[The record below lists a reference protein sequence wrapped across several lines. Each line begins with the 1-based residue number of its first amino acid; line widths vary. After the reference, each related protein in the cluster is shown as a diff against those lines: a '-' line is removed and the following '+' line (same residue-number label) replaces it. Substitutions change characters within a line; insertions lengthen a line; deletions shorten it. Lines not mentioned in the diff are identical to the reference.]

1 MEEKRIAET
10 LTIRI
15 SLGPQTYEHI
25 ELTKYAEKKIT
36 YETPEEMIKKEDEL
50 TDELLVDMIRSMRR
64 IPERLGKKGVET
76 VEVEERIAK
85 RIPKWLEE
93 NPVPNIAGTAEIKH
107 HQAVERQK
115 EDESKVA
122 SKKESDKDFDL
133 DLDTPAKR
141 EAFDSREVVGGVIA
155 SEPVDESDLF

>member
-1 MEEKRIAET
+1 MQEKRIAET

-36 YETPEEMIKKEDEL
+36 YETQEEMIKAEDEL

-64 IPERLGKKGVET
+64 IPERLGKSGVTT
-76 VEVEERIAK
+76 VEVEERISK

-93 NPVPNIAGTAEIKH
+93 NPVPNIAGTAEVKH
-107 HQAVERQK
+107 QQAVDRQTS
-115 EDESKVA
+115 EEARVEE
-122 SKKESDKDFDL
+122 KKESASEFSLDFDS
-133 DLDTPAKR
+133 TAIVPSP
-141 EAFDSREVVGGVIA
+141 EATVSAAGNDS
-155 SEPVDESDLF
+155 DDLF

>member
-36 YETPEEMIKKEDEL
+36 YETPEEMIQKEDAL

-64 IPERLGKKGVET
+64 IPERLGKSGVTT
-76 VEVEERIAK
+76 VEVEERISK
-85 RIPKWLEE
+85 RILKWLEE
-93 NPVPNIAGTAEIKH
+93 NPVPNIAGTAETKH
-107 HQAVERQK
+107 KQAVDQQTK
-115 EDESKVA
+115 EAARVEEKKASNDE
-122 SKKESDKDFDL
+122 FGL
-133 DLDTPAKR
+133 DLDAPAAT
-141 EAFDSREVVGGVIA
+141 ETQAAA
-155 SEPVDESDLF
+155 SEPESAATDDNDLF